1 MTTRALVVLF
11 QDRDM
16 LVVDKPAGLHTAPL
30 RRGETE
36 TLLDEVI
43 ARFPE
48 VAALPGVKPVEPGL
62 VHRLDRET
70 SGLVVVARSAEAF
83 TLLRR
88 TFAAGGA
95 RKIYLAGCVGEG
107 VSQAAV
113 GAPLHIESRFAPY
126 GPGRRRVRVVLPA
139 DGKKGF
145 ARQATREIYETDA
158 EIIFRAAGRALL
170 SARIV
175 RGFRHQVRAHL
186 SFLGY
191 PILGDPLYGAPVP
204 PALPKRLY
212 LHAARLEMAHPRS
225 GAPLVVKSPLPA
237 EFGAA
242 FPEYAFPDYI

>member
-16 LVVDKPAGLHTAPL
+16 LVLDKPAGLHTAPL

-43 ARFPE
+43 AQFPE

-88 TFAAGGA
+88 AFVTGGA
-95 RKIYLAGCVGEG
+95 QKVYLAACVGGNEEG
-107 VSQAAV
+107 SV
-113 GAPLHIESRFAPY
+113 GDSFHIESRFAPY
-126 GPGRRRVRVVLPA
+126 GPGRRMVRVVLPA

-145 ARQATREIYETDA
+145 ARQATREIYETEAD
-158 EIIFRAAGRALL
+158 IIFRTAGRALL

-186 SFLGY
+186 AFLGY

-204 PALPKRLY
+204 PELPQRLY

-225 GAPLVVKSPLPA
+225 GAPFVVKSPLPA

-242 FPEYAFPDYI
+242 FPGYAFTDYN